1 MKNIDSTPA
10 YAFSAFARCGAL
22 ALLSGLALSACT
34 LQPGSENAGSE
45 ETVAVSEGALGSC
58 GVTIDPL
65 KSIEIVHPNVVTDAR
80 ASNVTGGPW
89 SFRTLITNMA
99 PTTATADVNAFLRGI
114 FDSWLSDQIVNGE
127 LVPARTGAQQVLDLF
142 LVPGVTPHQFDL
154 TKAPFELIAIA
165 NRLDLRNPTMAGE
178 GRFVFGLKFPAVG
191 SGKGFFGSMTLIME
205 YALPL
210 KAPLDTPAKWAAKW
224 HELDTLDPVGAPA
237 AFNAK
242 LQEITDNFSVRNA
255 FVGRPNG
262 SAIDQIRSNEIQ
274 LGSPWQL
281 REFNMN
287 SAGQMLP
294 ATTKNSPNRAAINN
308 SQVLLDFVSQTPGL
322 GSSDTSFMS
331 LNFPANFGGNLFLG
345 GRADEEFASRWLLPN
360 GETQTNSVRVD
371 NLGQLTCN
379 GCHNENKAPTD
390 NMAFYQVSPTAST
403 FNPSTGLNDGTG
415 RLSGFMTTGDPT
427 KGARRPAELNRRA
440 DDMATLLCAPNAVDL
455 VVASVKWT
463 PASVLSGQAAT
474 FSAVVTN
481 NGKVTKP
488 AGAIIGVA
496 FRVDG
501 NLTTWSDTNTQ
512 ALAPGQSVT
521 LTANSG
527 PSGSAT
533 WTASSGRHTLEAWV
547 DDVNRIAE
555 GDENN
560 NKLTTPMVIGI
571 NLTIRNIT
579 WLPSTVSAGNAV
591 RFSARVSNEG
601 NIATPAGTIVGVRF
615 DVDGAIATWSD
626 TNTASLAAGQTVILT
641 ANSGPT
647 GSFNWTATS
656 GQHKLSAW
664 ADDVNRLNDVD
675 RSDNK
680 LQTLLAVP

>member
-1 MKNIDSTPA
+1 MTIQDSTRVHTA
-10 YAFSAFARCGAL
+10 RAFIGRGAL
-22 ALLSGLALSACT
+22 ALFGGLLLSACT
-34 LQPGSENAGSE
+34 VQPGPGESE
-45 ETVAVSEGALGSC
+45 EAVLVSEGALGTC
-58 GVTIDPL
+58 GVQIDPL
-65 KSIEIVHPNVVTDAR
+65 KSIEIVHPNVVGDAR

-99 PTTATADVNAFLRGI
+99 RTSGTADVDAFLRGI
-114 FDSWLSDQIVNGE
+114 FESWLSDQIVNGE
-127 LVPARTGAQQVLDLF
+127 LVPQRPGADPSLLSLF
-142 LVPGVTPHQFDL
+142 TVPGSSPRQFDL

-165 NRLDLRNPTMAGE
+165 NRLDLRSPTIAGE
-178 GRFVFGLKFPAVG
+178 GRFVFGLKFPSGG

-242 LQEITDNFSVRNA
+242 LQEITDMFSVRNA

-287 SAGQMLP
+287 AAGQMLP
-294 ATTKNSPNRAAINN
+294 ATTKNSPNRAAIDN
-308 SQVLLDFVSQTPGL
+308 SQVLLDFVSQTPAL
-322 GSSDTSFMS
+322 GSNDTSFMS
-331 LNFPANFGGNLFLG
+331 LNFPSNFGGNLFLG
-345 GRADEEFASRWLLPN
+345 GRADEDFSDRWLLPN

-379 GCHNENKAPTD
+379 GCHNENKAPGD
-390 NMAFYQVSPTAST
+390 IAFYQVSPTNST
-403 FNPSTGLNDGTG
+403 FNPNTGLNDGTG
-415 RLSGFMTTGDPT
+415 RLSQFMLVGDPT

-455 VVASVKWT
+455 VVSSVKWT
-463 PASVLSGQAAT
+463 PANVLSGQSAT

-481 NGKVTKP
+481 NGKVSKP

-501 NLTTWSDTNTQ
+501 NLTSWSDTNTQ

-521 LTANSG
+521 LSANSG

-533 WTASSGRHTLEAWV
+533 WSATSGRHTLEAWV

-571 NLTIRNIT
+571 NLTIRNIS
-579 WLPSTVSAGNAV
+579 WLPSTPQTGSAV
-591 RFSARVSNEG
+591 RFSATVSNEG
-601 NIATPAGTIVGVRF
+601 NIPTPAGVIVGVAF
-615 DVDGAIATWSD
+615 NVDGALTNWSD
-626 TNTASLAAGQTVILT
+626 TNTASLAAGQTVTVT
-641 ANSGPT
+641 ANSGPS
-647 GSFNWTATS
+647 GSGTWTATS
-656 GQHKLSAW
+656 GSHRVQAW
-664 ADDVNRLNDVD
+664 ADDVNRLVDVD

-680 LQTLLAVP
+680 QQTLLAVP

>member
-1 MKNIDSTPA
+1 MTNIGFRFKPR
-10 YAFSAFARCGAL
+10 ARSLGSCAL
-22 ALLSGLALSACT
+22 VLLGGLLLGACT
-34 LQPGSENAGSE
+34 FQPGTDESEQS
-45 ETVAVSEGALGSC
+45 VSVSEGALGTC

-65 KSIEIVHPNVVTDAR
+65 KSIEIVHPNVVGDAR
-80 ASNVTGGPW
+80 ASNVSGGPW

-99 PTTATADVNAFLRGI
+99 RTSSTADVDAFLRGI
-114 FDSWLSDQIVNGE
+114 FESWLSDQIVNGE
-127 LVPARTGAQQVLDLF
+127 LVPARPGAESVLGLF
-142 LVPGVTPHQFDL
+142 TVPGSSPRAFDL

-165 NRLDLRNPTMAGE
+165 NRLDLRSPTIAGE
-178 GRFVFGLKFPAVG
+178 GRFVFGLKFPAQG

-242 LQEITDNFSVRNA
+242 LQEITDMFSVRNA

-262 SAIDQIRSNEIQ
+262 SAIDQVRSNEIQ

-287 SAGQMLP
+287 AAGQMLP
-294 ATTKNSPNRAAINN
+294 ATTKNSPNRAAIDN
-308 SQVLLDFVSQTPGL
+308 SQALLDFVSQTPGL
-322 GSSDTSFMS
+322 GSNDTSFMS

-345 GRADEEFASRWLLPN
+345 ARADEDFSNRWLLPN
-360 GETQTNSVRVD
+360 GETQANSVRVD

-379 GCHNENKAPTD
+379 GCHNENKAPGD
-390 NMAFYQVSPTAST
+390 IAFYQVSPTNST

-415 RLSGFMTTGDPT
+415 RLSQFMTLGDPT
-427 KGARRPAELNRRA
+427 KGARRPAELDRRA
-440 DDMATLLCAPNAVDL
+440 SDMATLLCAPNAVDL
-455 VVASVKWT
+455 VVSSVKWT
-463 PASVLSGQAAT
+463 PANVASGQSAT

-481 NGKVTKP
+481 NGKATKA

-560 NKLTTPMVIGI
+560 NKLTAPMVIGI
-571 NLTIRNIT
+571 NLTVRNIS
-579 WLPSTVSAGNAV
+579 WLPSSPLTGNAV
-591 RFSARVSNEG
+591 RFSATVSNEG
-601 NIATPAGTIVGVRF
+601 NIPTPAGVIVGVAF
-615 DVDGAIATWSD
+615 NVDGALTTWSD
-626 TNTASLAAGQTVILT
+626 TSTASLGAGQTVIVT
-641 ANSGPT
+641 ANSGPS
-647 GSFNWTATS
+647 GSATWAATS
-656 GQHKLSAW
+656 GSHRIQAW
-664 ADDVNRLNDVD
+664 VDDVNRLVDVD

-680 LQTLLAVP
+680 QQTLLTIP

>member
-1 MKNIDSTPA
+1 MTMNNSNIERA
-10 YAFSAFARCGAL
+10 CRAL
-22 ALLSGLALSACT
+22 ISRATVTLLGGVLLSACT
-34 LQPGSENAGSE
+34 LQPGGAGEGE
-45 ETVAVSEGALGSC
+45 ETVAASQGELNTC
-58 GVTIDPL
+58 GVQIDPL
-65 KSIEIVHPNVVTDAR
+65 KSVEIVHPNVVGDAR
-80 ASNVTGGPW
+80 ASNVSGGPW

-99 PTTATADVNAFLRGI
+99 PSSNTPAVDAFLRGI
-114 FDSWLSDQIVNGE
+114 FESWLSDQIVNGE
-127 LVPARTGAQQVLDLF
+127 LVPARSGATSVLDLF
-142 LVPGVTPHQFDL
+142 TVPNSNPRQFDL

-165 NRLDLRNPTMAGE
+165 NRLDLRSPTIAGE

-224 HELDTLDPVGAPA
+224 HELDALDPVAAPA

-242 LQEITDNFSVRNA
+242 LQEITDMFSVRNA

-262 SAIDQIRSNEIQ
+262 SAINQMRSNEIQ

-287 SAGQMLP
+287 AAGQMLP
-294 ATTKNSPNRAAINN
+294 ATTKNSPNRAAIDN
-308 SQVLLDFVSQTPGL
+308 SQALLDFVSQTPAL
-322 GSSDTSFMS
+322 GSNDTSFMA
-331 LNFPANFGGNLFLG
+331 LNFPATFGGNLFLG
-345 GRADEEFASRWLLPN
+345 ARADEDFSNRWLLPN
-360 GETQTNSVRVD
+360 GENQTNSVRVD

-379 GCHNENKAPTD
+379 GCHNENKAPGD
-390 NMAFYQVSPTAST
+390 IAFYQVSPTNST
-403 FNPSTGLNDGTG
+403 FNPTTGLNDGTG
-415 RLSGFMTTGDPT
+415 RLSQFMTVGDPS

-440 DDMATLLCAPNAVDL
+440 DDMATLLCAPNAIDL
-455 VVASVKWT
+455 VVSAVKWT
-463 PASVLSGQAAT
+463 PASVLSGQQAT
-474 FSAVVTN
+474 FSATVTN
-481 NGKVTKP
+481 NGKISKP

-496 FRVDG
+496 FKVDG

-555 GDENN
+555 DNDNN
-560 NKLTTPMVIGI
+560 NKLSVPMVIGI
-571 NLTIRNIT
+571 NLTVRNIT
-579 WLPSTVSAGNAV
+579 WLPSSPQTGNAV
-591 RFSARVSNEG
+591 RFSATVSNEG
-601 NIATPAGTIVGVRF
+601 NIVTPAGVIVGVAF
-615 DVDGAIATWSD
+615 NLDGALTNWSD
-626 TNTASLAAGQTVILT
+626 TNTASLGAGQTVTVT
-641 ANSGPT
+641 ANSGPS
-647 GSFNWTATS
+647 GSATWTATS
-656 GQHKLSAW
+656 GTHRLQAW
-664 ADDVNRLNDVD
+664 VDDVNRLADVD

-680 LQTLLAVP
+680 QQTVLSVP